1 MVRRVSLFLFLKR
14 GREEVKFFRLL
25 YIYIYIYLKLERSRV
40 FSFFL
45 LGFSNFRS
53 VFGGIIFVRVIIL
66 RGSSCVVH
74 IVWLLWC
81 LLGVKN

>member
-1 MVRRVSLFLFLKR
+1 MLDGAESEPVFVLKERLFLFLKR

-45 LGFSNFRS
+45 LGFLNFRR
-53 VFGGIIFVRVIIL
+53 VFLVG
-66 RGSSCVVH
+66 
-74 IVWLLWC
+74 
-81 LLGVKN
+81 